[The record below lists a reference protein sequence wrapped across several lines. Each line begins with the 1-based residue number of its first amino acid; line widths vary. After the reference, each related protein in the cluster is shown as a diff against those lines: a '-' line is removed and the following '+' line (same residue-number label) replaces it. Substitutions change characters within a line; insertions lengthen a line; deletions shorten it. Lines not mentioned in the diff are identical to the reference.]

1 MLEYVCCR
9 FLEVKMD
16 TVVLVIEILL
26 CLFSVFIVAV
36 VLLQSGKTAGLSGDI
51 AGGAET
57 FLGKSKAKS
66 YEKTLKKLTKIS
78 AVGIMVL
85 AVALVLI
92 QVYAMPGATGEQAVP
107 TPTTAVSATPPP
119 LQVPSSSPSA
129 APTVSPAASGAPTAT
144 PAG

>member
-1 MLEYVCCR
+1 MLEYHCCR
-9 FLEVKMD
+9 FLEVQMD

-36 VLLQSGKTAGLSGDI
+36 VLLQSGKSAGLAGDI

-92 QVYAMPGATGEQAVP
+92 QVYALPNAAAPGASA
-107 TPTTAVSATPPP
+107 TPTATVSATPLP
-119 LQVPSSSPSA
+119 LEIPSASPSA
-129 APTVSPAASGAPTAT
+129 AASVAPTAT
-144 PAG
+144 PAS